1 LHRSAGEERLHG
13 CSRSIERARMNLE
26 QMAIKA
32 TVNSLVENIHPS
44 VKADVANEI
53 AQELLELTDQLLADC
68 VELLRRLNKE

>member
-1 LHRSAGEERLHG
+1 
-13 CSRSIERARMNLE
+13 MNLE

-44 VKADVANEI
+44 VKVDVANEI

-68 VELLRRLNKE
+68 VELLRCLGKE

>member
-1 LHRSAGEERLHG
+1 
-13 CSRSIERARMNLE
+13 MNLE

-44 VKADVANEI
+44 VKVDVANEI

-68 VELLRRLNKE
+68 VELLKRLQRD